1 MTKSEA
7 KRVSAAQQKILDA
20 NAKRNAESAAR
31 NAAAAAFYR
40 VTDTAMPRGGIK
52 AQEFAAQA
60 GPTAVTVTLHVASFG
75 DETAA
80 FQDEAAAREWLGERR
95 GAWDTAHFA
104 AITRADFAT
113 PVRDAAARLERANDA
128 ITARATALG
137 QDNPVAV
144 EMQALRAALAAAL
157 AALAN

>member
-7 KRVSAAQQKILDA
+7 KRVSAAQ
-20 NAKRNAESAAR
+20 
-31 NAAAAAFYR
+31 
-40 VTDTAMPRGGIK
+40 
-52 AQEFAAQA
+52 
-60 GPTAVTVTLHVASFG
+60 
-75 DETAA
+75 
-80 FQDEAAAREWLGERR
+80 
-95 GAWDTAHFA
+95 
-104 AITRADFAT
+104 
-113 PVRDAAARLERANDA
+113 LERANDA